1 MLGVKVIRHRF
12 WVEDLVAKI
21 TALPQLLLVAGRQHD
36 VGLQVVGLQILW
48 EHVLVAKVA
57 LGTQWDI
64 LFKVLRIHMSF

>member
-1 MLGVKVIRHRF
+1 M
-12 WVEDLVAKI
+12 EDLVAKI
-21 TALPQLLLVAGRQHD
+21 IALPQLLLVAGRQHD

-57 LGTQWDI
+57 LGTQWEGDI